1 VSANAANRNE
11 RAGAK
16 LYTPR
21 LLALS
26 ASLADYPLDD
36 ALPLHGQARSRTCG
50 STIEL
55 GLAADHTGRVEKV
68 GMQVSACAVG
78 QSSAA
83 IMAQGI
89 GGRFSADVEEA
100 LAAIEAWLAGEGA
113 LPDWPGFDAL
123 APAQAHPGRHDALLM
138 PWRAAREALSPTGS
152 SG

>member
-1 VSANAANRNE
+1 MASGPEASSTS
-11 RAGAK
+11 K

-26 ASLADYPLDD
+26 ASLADYPMTGPFDVTAD
-36 ALPLHGQARSRTCG
+36 GRSKTCG
-50 STIEL
+50 STISI
-55 GLAADHTGRVEKV
+55 GLDCDKVGGISRV

-83 IMAQGI
+83 IMAQAAR
-89 GGRFSADVEEA
+89 GRSAKSFEA
-100 LAAIEAWLAGEGA
+100 MVTAIESWLAESGA

-123 APAQAHPGRHDALLM
+123 EPALPHKGRHGAILLPWKAAIDALSS
-138 PWRAAREALSPTGS
+138 RRS